1 MSLYDG
7 DYIRVLTP
15 ETTDGVNLKY
25 RDGRQIMRESHLA
38 FNNMAIKSLE
48 EENARRPDHLKHKI
62 EIVRG

>member
-15 ETTDGVNLKY
+15 ETTDGINIRIVGDRIVYK
-25 RDGRQIMRESHLA
+25 ESHLA